1 MGFSG
6 WPVEAIEFYEGLRA
20 DNTRTYWLEHRSTYD
35 DCVLRPMRELLDE
48 LEPEFGAGKIF
59 RPYRDVRFSA
69 DKTPYKTA
77 IGATLAAG
85 GYVQLSADG
94 LGAGCGMWHLE
105 PEQLAHFRDAIA
117 ADKTG
122 VKAQAIVD
130 DLRAAKI
137 EVSSHGELK
146 TVPHGYPK
154 DHPRAELLRHKGFVS
169 WKDWPAGA
177 WLGTAK
183 AKARVVDFLHASEP
197 LNDWLARN
205 VR

>member
-20 DNTRTYWLEHRSTYD
+20 DNTRTYWLEHKATYD
-35 DCVLRPMRELLDE
+35 ECVLRPMQALLNE
-48 LEPEFGAGKIF
+48 LEPEFGAAKIF

-105 PEQLAHFRDAIA
+105 PEQLARFRDAIA
-117 ADKTG
+117 TDKTG
-122 VKAQAIVD
+122 ATAQAIVD
-130 DLRAAKI
+130 ELRAATI
-137 EVSSHGELK
+137 DVSSHGELK
-146 TVPHGYPK
+146 TVPRGYPK

-169 WKDWPAGA
+169 WKDWPVGA

-183 AKARVVDFLHASEP
+183 AKTRVVDFLHASAP
-197 LNDWLARN
+197 LNDWLAKN

>member
-20 DNTRTYWLEHRSTYD
+20 DNTRTYWLEHKATYD
-35 DCVLRPMRELLDE
+35 DCVLRPMQALLDD

-105 PEQLAHFRDAIA
+105 PEQLARFRDAIA

-122 VKAQAIVD
+122 VAAQAIVD
-130 DLRAAKI
+130 ELRAAKI

-146 TVPHGYPK
+146 TVPRGYPK

-169 WKDWPAGA
+169 WKDWPVGA

-183 AKARVVDFLHASEP
+183 AKTRVVDFLHASAP
-197 LNDWLARN
+197 LNDWLAKN